1 MARSVTLTDTTFSS
15 PRHTAHY
22 WEAGATDGPSMIFL
36 HGWPEIGL
44 AWRAQMEAFASEGWH
59 CIAPDMRGYGGS
71 SAPTTSEADALK
83 EIVDDMV
90 ELHDHLGASP
100 AIWIGHDLGSPAVG
114 ALAAIMPVGR
124 GRADLAK
131 RARIIVRLADGA
143 SYADLIRLSESS
155 RTIAKWKQGFLEGR
169 VAGLA
174 GRYRGNTPTVLTPA
188 LEARI
193 LAWTR
198 SRSS

>member
-1 MARSVTLTDTTFSS
+1 MPHSTVTIELT
-15 PRHTAHY
+15 
-22 WEAGATDGPSMIFL
+22 
-36 HGWPEIGL
+36 PEE
-44 AWRAQMEAFASEGWH
+44 RE
-59 CIAPDMRGYGGS
+59 
-71 SAPTTSEADALK
+71 
-83 EIVDDMV
+83 
-90 ELHDHLGASP
+90 
-100 AIWIGHDLGSPAVG
+100 
-114 ALAAIMPVGR
+114 ALAAIMRARR

-143 SYADLIRLSESS
+143 SYADLIRLGESS
-155 RTIAKWKQGFLEGR
+155 RTIAKWKQRFLEGR

-198 SRSS
+198 KPPANGARSGARGRWRRR